1 MEQPLATTVNGQ
13 AQGTVINKV
22 CVIGMVHRMV
32 AKLKNL
38 SSSQKR
44 TLIVPALVIVG
55 LITLVATKAATP
67 TASIEPEGGNKSGN
81 YSVSSV
87 NGASGN
93 TAVRFGAATAD
104 ANCGRRKA
112 NYTYQVPFGNAVWN
126 QPICGFPEHP
136 NSADFVSRFYEWGHI
151 NDGSLAA
158 DVRNG
163 RISSDPGFPKTPT
176 LNDPTGLGTLYTTE
190 VYHTSNYDIVDR
202 KVMTTEYPSNLDGE
216 GYNPVISQP
225 GPGLQSNYPA
235 TRIPWNNT
243 WKSAGGTD
251 AHIVV
256 VDDRPGK
263 NGAIYTVWGYETG
276 PLCLL
281 DTVHVCAFAVRIGRG
296 FDGNVINYMTHEG
309 YTKDRGVG
317 LNPYATLTTAEEVKA
332 GEIRHALGVSI
343 PNPSFGPDCTA
354 SQLQNPINW
363 NIVGKQCGTA
373 VAPAS
378 KFEWRDKTTT
388 PFLSEPFKSIYTRE
402 KSIPE
407 GMRFALKQN
416 VDIEAWILSRSDFA
430 TDTRRAETA
439 RIFAQAL
446 KDYGMMVVDTNTSRF
461 SFQTEGG
468 VNPLTAA
475 TWKTLAMGPEYDD
488 DLLDGLITANNV
500 YVVDPPTLTCRDGS
514 VSKFYCEWSS
524 ATYGN

>member
-1 MEQPLATTVNGQ
+1 
-13 AQGTVINKV
+13 
-22 CVIGMVHRMV
+22 MVT
-32 AKLKNL
+32 KLKNL
-38 SSSQKR
+38 PSSQKR
-44 TLIVPALVIVG
+44 MFIVPILMIVG

-67 TASIEPEGGNKSGN
+67 TASIEPESGNKSGN
-81 YSVSSV
+81 YSVSSI

-93 TAVRFGAATAD
+93 TAVRFGAVASD
-104 ANCGRRKA
+104 ANCGRRKQ
-112 NYTYQVPFGNAVWN
+112 NYSYQVPFGNAIWN

-151 NDGSLAA
+151 NDGSPEA
-158 DVRNG
+158 DIRNG

-202 KVMTTEYPSNLDGE
+202 RVMTTLSPSNLDGE
-216 GYNPVISQP
+216 GYNPVINNS
-225 GPGLQSNYPA
+225 GPGLLSNFPS
-235 TRIPWNNT
+235 TRIPWNNS

-251 AHIVV
+251 AHIIVI
-256 VDDRPGK
+256 DDRPGK
-263 NGAIYTVWGYETG
+263 NGAIYTVWGFETG
-276 PLCLL
+276 PACIL
-281 DTVHVCAFAVRIGRG
+281 DTTYVCAFTIKIGRG

-317 LNPYATLTTAEEVKA
+317 LNPYATLTTADEVAA

-343 PNPSFGPDCTA
+343 PNPSFGPDCTTA
-354 SQLQNPINW
+354 QLVNPINW

-388 PFLSEPFKSIYTRE
+388 PFLSEPYKSIYTRD

-416 VDIEAWILSRSDFA
+416 VDIEAWIRSRSDYA

-475 TWKTLAMGPEYDD
+475 TWKTLSMGPEYKD

>member
-1 MEQPLATTVNGQ
+1 MQYPTDV
-13 AQGTVINKV
+13 KP
-22 CVIGMVHRMV
+22 
-32 AKLKNL
+32 
-38 SSSQKR
+38 SSSFLQKFQR
-44 TLIVPALVIVG
+44 IPKRVLVIAVIIVIG
-55 LITLVATKAATP
+55 LITLIATKAATP
-67 TASIEPEGGNKSGN
+67 TASIEPENGTKSGN
-81 YSVSSV
+81 YSLSSTS
-87 NGASGN
+87 GASGN
-93 TAVRFGAATAD
+93 SSIRFGATTAG
-104 ANCGRRKA
+104 ANCGKRKQ

-158 DVRNG
+158 DVKNG
-163 RISSDPGFPKTPT
+163 RISADPGFPKTPT
-176 LNDPTGLGTLYTTE
+176 FNDPTGLGTLYTTE
-190 VYHTSNYDIVDR
+190 VYHTSDYDIVDK
-202 KVMTTEYPSNLDGE
+202 KVATTEYPSNLDGE
-216 GYNPVISQP
+216 GYNPVISQS
-225 GPGLQSNYPA
+225 GPGLQSNLPS

-256 VDDRPGK
+256 IDDRPGK

-276 PLCLL
+276 PTCAIVY
-281 DTVHVCAFAVRIGRG
+281 DASYVCAFAVRIGRG
-296 FDGNVINYMTHEG
+296 FDGSVIDYMTHEG

-317 LNPYATLTTAEEVKA
+317 LNPYATLTTADEVKA

-354 SQLQNPINW
+354 AQLANPINW
-363 NIVGKQCGTA
+363 NVVGKQCGTA

-388 PFLSEPFKSIYTRE
+388 PFLQEPFKSIYTRD

-407 GMRFALKQN
+407 GMRFALKQD
-416 VDIEAWILSRSDFA
+416 VDIEAWILSRTEYA

-475 TWKTLAMGPEYDD
+475 IWKTLAMGPEYDD
-488 DLLDGLITANNV
+488 NLLDGLITASNM
-500 YVVDPPTLTCRDGS
+500 YVVNPPNLTCRDGS